1 MVGGGDR
8 EDAVVRP
15 VASTAE
21 GVGRRVVVPG
31 LMDKV
36 SRFRDT
42 NTCPGGQFRPPIH
55 LPHVRRNTRRVRDA
69 VDDILEQWRV
79 ERPDLDAMP
88 MGIFARLTRAQR
100 MAAVR
105 LEASFTE
112 HDLNRDDFDALATL
126 RRSGPPFRL
135 TPTQLYRSALVSSGT
150 MTGRIDRL
158 ERLGLVDR
166 RADPTDRRGSLVG
179 LTPAGRRL
187 ADSLVERLL
196 DDMAAL
202 VRDLDEQERTDV
214 AAALRVLLVT
224 LEGDSEGAG
233 TEPGGAIGSRTV
245 DGHGARSHSALPS
258 RSSGVIQ

>member
-1 MVGGGDR
+1 M
-8 EDAVVRP
+8 
-15 VASTAE
+15 
-21 GVGRRVVVPG
+21 
-31 LMDKV
+31 
-36 SRFRDT
+36 
-42 NTCPGGQFRPPIH
+42 
-55 LPHVRRNTRRVRDA
+55 RDA
-69 VDDILEQWRV
+69 VDGILEQWRV
-79 ERPDLDAMP
+79 ERPDLDARP

-100 MAAVR
+100 VAAGR
-105 LEASFTE
+105 LEASFAE

-158 ERLGLVDR
+158 EGLGLVDR

-202 VRDLDEQERTDV
+202 VRELDEQERTDV
-214 AAALRVLLVT
+214 AAALQVLLVA
-224 LEGDSEGAG
+224 LEGDSEDAGAVHG
-233 TEPGGAIGSRTV
+233 AAIGSGNKR
-245 DGHGARSHSALPS
+245 GARSHSALQSHP
-258 RSSGVIQ
+258 